1 MVFFMVK
8 KNHLWRQVAGSPIHG
23 ARFQF
28 RQCCCSSEVC
38 LEFTVFRF
46 RASNFDVVVY
56 VYMYILFIYIYIYS
70 YSLKFTVFRFRAS
83 NFDVVVVV
91 GVQCLPLV
99 SGN

>member
-1 MVFFMVK
+1 MGSAIHGARFQIFFMDFFMVFFMVK
-8 KNHLWRQVAGSPIHG
+8 KNHLWRQVAGSPVHG

-46 RASNFDVVVY
+46 RASNFDVVV
-56 VYMYILFIYIYIYS
+56 
-70 YSLKFTVFRFRAS
+70 
-83 NFDVVVVV
+83 VV